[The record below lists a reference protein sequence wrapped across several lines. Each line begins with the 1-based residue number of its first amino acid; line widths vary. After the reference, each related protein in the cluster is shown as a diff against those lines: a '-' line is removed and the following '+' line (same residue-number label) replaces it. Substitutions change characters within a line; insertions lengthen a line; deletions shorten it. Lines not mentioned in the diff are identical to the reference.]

1 MPYLLVSKEL
11 RGYQVFRFSTG
22 VSIGRAQN
30 NDIVFDGPED
40 LAISRHHALVQQE
53 GSVFVLYDRS
63 KNGTFINNDP
73 IDHQVLTHGTTF
85 QITDYSFTFIDDSAA
100 RSIEAAKGKDAKAVE
115 KEQGLETLVIRGVTG
130 AVGSRE
136 AAALKRQL
144 AEEGV
149 IIASEA
155 MVNLYRDVRAVAGI
169 NVPVLILGEP
179 GCGKEHVAHALH
191 HYSGARGN
199 FIALNCSSIP
209 EGLFESELFG
219 CVKGA
224 FNNAIDKPGKLELAK
239 NGTIFLDEIGDMN
252 PALQPKLLRFMEDM
266 EITRL
271 GDTKV
276 KRVRVRV
283 VAATN
288 QDLHAMMEQG
298 SFREDFYQR
307 LACIKLE
314 IPPLRDRLEEIAPLA
329 EFFVNRFSK
338 EYRCKPARISPSA
351 MKLLQGYPWPGN
363 VRELKNVLL
372 NVLVHVQGKT
382 VYPSHLIAVCPGLG
396 SKGAKSTEAFPSMQE
411 MEKRHIV
418 EALERSRWNK
428 AEAARLLQISRD
440 TLYNKIRKFGIEE
453 S

>member
-1 MPYLLVSKEL
+1 MPYLVVSKEL
-11 RGYQVFRFSTG
+11 KGYQVFRFSAG
-22 VSIGRAQN
+22 VSIGRAQS

-53 GSVFVLYDRS
+53 GAVFVLYDRS
-63 KNGTFINNDP
+63 KNGTFINNEP
-73 IDHQVLTHGTTF
+73 IDRQVLAHGTTF
-85 QITDYSFTFIDDSAA
+85 QITDYSFTFIDDAAA
-100 RSIEAAKGKDAKAVE
+100 RSIKGRRVQEAQGVE
-115 KEQGLETLVIRGVTG
+115 KEQGLETLVIRGMAG

-136 AAALKRQL
+136 AAALKQEL
-144 AEEGV
+144 AQEGV
-149 IIASEA
+149 IIESEA
-155 MVNLYRDVRAVAGI
+155 MVNLYRDVRAVSGI

-179 GCGKEHVAHALH
+179 GCGKEHIAHALH
-191 HYSGARGN
+191 NYSRARGN

-252 PALQPKLLRFMEDM
+252 LALQPKLLRFMEDM

-271 GDTKV
+271 GDTKI
-276 KRVRVRV
+276 KRIRVRV

-288 QDLHAMMEQG
+288 QDLHAMMKRG
-298 SFREDFYQR
+298 GFREDFYQR

-314 IPPLRDRLEEIAPLA
+314 VPPLRERVEDIAPLA
-329 EFFVNRFSK
+329 EFFVNKFCE
-338 EYRCKPARISPSA
+338 EYQWKTARISPSA
-351 MKLLQGYPWPGN
+351 IKLLQRYHWPGN
-363 VRELKNVLL
+363 IRELKNVLL
-372 NVLVHVQGKT
+372 SVLVHVHGKT
-382 VYPSHLIAVCPGLG
+382 VYPSHLTAVCPDLDSSGKV
-396 SKGAKSTEAFPSMQE
+396 SAEAFPTMLE
-411 MEKRHIV
+411 MEKRHIM
-418 EALERSRWNK
+418 EALEKSQWNK

-453 S
+453 A